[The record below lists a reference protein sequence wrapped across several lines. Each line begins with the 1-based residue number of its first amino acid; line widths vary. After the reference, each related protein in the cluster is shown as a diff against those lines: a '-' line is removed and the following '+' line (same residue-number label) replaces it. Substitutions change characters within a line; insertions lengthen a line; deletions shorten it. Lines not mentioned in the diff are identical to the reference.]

1 MTWTY
6 TGDPSA
12 NNRDEVR
19 FLIGD
24 NDNTNQLVSDEEIA
38 YAIANEATNK
48 LAAIRIVR
56 SLAGKYATKVDKT
69 VGDLKISYSQMTKH
83 FKELAVFL
91 EESDASLYAPIPY
104 AGGISISDKETDRSD
119 SDRSSPMFTK
129 GMDDNPVSNVDNDNG
144 DWDDYR

>member
-24 NDNTNQLVSDEEIA
+24 TDNADKIVQDEEIA
-38 YAIANEATNK
+38 YAIANEANNR

-56 SLAGKYATKVDKT
+56 TLAGKYARKVDKT
-69 VGDLKISYSQMTKH
+69 VGDLKISYSQIYKH
-83 FKELAVFL
+83 YVDLATFL
-91 EESDASLYAPIPY
+91 EESDANLYAPIAY
-104 AGGISISDKETDRSD
+104 AGGISVSDKDSVRD
-119 SDRSSPMFTK
+119 NSDRADPMFTK
-129 GMDDNPVSNVDNDNG
+129 GMNDNPSNNVESDNN
-144 DWDDYR
+144 DY